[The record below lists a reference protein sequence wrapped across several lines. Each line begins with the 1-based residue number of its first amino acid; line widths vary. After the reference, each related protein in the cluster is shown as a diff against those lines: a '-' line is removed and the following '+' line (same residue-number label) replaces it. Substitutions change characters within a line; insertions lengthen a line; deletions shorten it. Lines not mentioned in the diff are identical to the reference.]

1 VTLLHSNEE
10 VIKRV
15 LGDSS
20 TNWTMNCV
28 NGVVS
33 KSMAV
38 TVTVPLVLIKT
49 RYELLIN
56 NYNSVY

>member
-1 VTLLHSNEE
+1 
-10 VIKRV
+10 
-15 LGDSS
+15 
-20 TNWTMNCV
+20 
-28 NGVVS
+28 
-33 KSMAV
+33 MAV

>member
-1 VTLLHSNEE
+1 M
-10 VIKRV
+10 
-15 LGDSS
+15 LGDIS
-20 TNWTMNCV
+20 NWKVNTI

-38 TVTVPLVLIKT
+38 AVTVPLVLIKT

-56 NYNSVY
+56 NYNSVS